1 VYIFSFNRFAW
12 FDRVFKLKNFENKE
26 LQKLLVRWNLLKY
39 QDDMFLC
46 LWDEISFQEQYQYLY
61 EIKESDLSLISKSF
75 LTDETLDMVNWMV
88 YRRYSSYKSVLK
100 YFVSFD
106 IEWLMSRW
114 KLQIKKTKIKNNEI
128 KIQSWKFEISA
139 EKIDGQQLI
148 IFPDL
153 WTLFNTMDEDILS
166 AKWNIFLKS
175 NDTQNQKDKKWW
187 MIKNGEIKN
196 VFCTHSE
203 IFQDWND
210 LKKII
215 LIDPYKRYYEN
226 QQDPRYSVN
235 EVVKKML
242 EIYWAKFEIW

>member
-1 VYIFSFNRFAW
+1 MYIFSFNRFAW

>member
-1 VYIFSFNRFAW
+1 
-12 FDRVFKLKNFENKE
+12 
-26 LQKLLVRWNLLKY
+26 
-39 QDDMFLC
+39 M
-46 LWDEISFQEQYQYLY
+46 
-61 EIKESDLSLISKSF
+61 
-75 LTDETLDMVNWMV
+75 
-88 YRRYSSYKSVLK
+88 
-100 YFVSFD
+100 
-106 IEWLMSRW
+106 
-114 KLQIKKTKIKNNEI
+114 
-128 KIQSWKFEISA
+128 
-139 EKIDGQQLI
+139 
-148 IFPDL
+148 
-153 WTLFNTMDEDILS
+153 
-166 AKWNIFLKS
+166 KS

-242 EIYWAKFEIW
+242 EIH